1 MSRCGAASVASGALF
16 SGLLIAAVAAA
27 SPTAD
32 IELQADTVQELE
44 TQFAARNYHWPPRG
58 PHSVPPLSLTRLPGD
73 FPDIV
78 SPTQRRELFLR
89 AALPLVLLENR
100 RLREQRQLAS
110 WLLSRPLPDAG
121 SPQRLWLDEIQRE
134 FRVRG
139 ELSEPDVR
147 QQILHRLDEI
157 PTALALAQTAIE
169 TGWGTSRFALQG
181 NSLFG
186 QWTYQAGSGLTP
198 SERNPDATHLVASF
212 PNLRASVR
220 SYMRNLNSGNAYK
233 EFRAERATLRQQ
245 RKALS
250 PTLLATHLHRYS
262 QRGEDYV
269 RELNIIING
278 PGLNKLGNPGLA
290 NVTDKPKPEQNLA
303 RWSPHKS

>member
-1 MSRCGAASVASGALF
+1 MNWRGVASVVSGLLF
-16 SGLLIAAVAAA
+16 SGVFTAAVAANPA
-27 SPTAD
+27 AD
-32 IELQADTVQELE
+32 IALQAGTVQELE

-58 PHSVPPLSLTRLPGD
+58 PRSVPPLSLTRLPSD
-73 FPDIV
+73 FPSIT
-78 SPTQRRELFLR
+78 SSTQRRELFLR

-100 RLREQRQLAS
+100 RLHEQRQLAD
-110 WLLSRPLPDAG
+110 WLLSRPLPDAD
-121 SPQRLWLDEIQRE
+121 SPQRRWLDNVQRE
-134 FRVRG
+134 LRVRG
-139 ELSEPDVR
+139 ELSELDVR

-186 QWTYQAGSGLTP
+186 QWTYQAGDGLAP
-198 SERNPDATHLVASF
+198 RERNPGTTHLVASF

-220 SYMRNLNSGNAYK
+220 SYMRNLNSGSAYK
-233 EFRAERATLRQQ
+233 EFRAQRAELRQQ

-290 NVTDKPKPEQNLA
+290 DITNTPGEQHSA
-303 RWSPHKS
+303 RPLPHSS